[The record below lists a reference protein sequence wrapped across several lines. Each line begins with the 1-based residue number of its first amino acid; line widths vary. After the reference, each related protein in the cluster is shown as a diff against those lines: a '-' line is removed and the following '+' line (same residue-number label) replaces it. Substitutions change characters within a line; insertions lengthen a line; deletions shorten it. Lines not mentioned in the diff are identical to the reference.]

1 MAVLAI
7 PSKKF
12 ALKLTYYCLA
22 LFLICYIAYKL
33 TEKSSEDTSFR
44 PPRPS
49 KIDLTPFSDQS
60 GPQQKP
66 PSEFTTTR
74 PPESVTASPSNS
86 KPSKTTPGTP
96 AVKSSVS
103 WKMYGVA
110 KFSDKELNRDVTG
123 IPSGQNKTMS
133 PDACKKNSKKL
144 LDGVPA
150 DLQEKMLNGSP
161 LTCYPGKEGNFPKKY
176 EKLLKVLSKYADLH
190 RSMSKKPREART
202 LVWQCHKSQT
212 CGGIADRMKGISL
225 AVLLAV
231 ASNRRLVLDW
241 EMVYERVYLKPNV
254 INWTDDFLSNVLGQ
268 NKHHEKVPHMVRFTL
283 FEAGYRPPYMS
294 MSKKQW
300 NNYLKIISGNERVV
314 VMVTN
319 MEVSLINKVSRSNQK
334 WLEDYFVSAGLSQ
347 LSDHDLDDILGIFF
361 RYLFQLDNKLLVE
374 FSNAKRTLR
383 LTNKPYVGIHLR
395 TGFIGVKQVSD
406 YPDHPKIMRR
416 NKWKEALHCAVSTAD
431 KFLGNNS
438 LLFLATDSNL
448 AKEMA
453 VSTYGARFRTLDN
466 YLLHVDRMN
475 TNPSKGQSTE
485 GSLYTLIDL
494 LFLAES
500 YVQVRGSSGY
510 AWVAGLICG
519 PQPNHHL
526 VDSVTCK
533 MDDLNAIHI

>member
-1 MAVLAI
+1 M
-7 PSKKF
+7 
-12 ALKLTYYCLA
+12 
-22 LFLICYIAYKL
+22 CYIVYKL
-33 TEKSSEDTSFR
+33 TEKPRKDISAR
-44 PPRPS
+44 PQKLS
-49 KIDLTPFSDQS
+49 KIDLTTFSDQTT
-60 GPQQKP
+60 PRKKP

-74 PPESVTASPSNS
+74 PPGSVTTSTSNS
-86 KPSKTTPGTP
+86 KPSKITLGTP
-96 AVKSSVS
+96 AAKLSVS

-123 IPSGQNKTMS
+123 IPSGQDKTMS
-133 PDACKKNSKKL
+133 PDACKKHSKKL
-144 LDGVPA
+144 LDNVPA
-150 DLQEKMLNGSP
+150 DLQEKMLNGLP
-161 LTCYPGKEGNFPKKY
+161 LTCYPGKEGMFPKKY

-190 RSMSKKPREART
+190 RSLSKKPREVRT
-202 LVWQCHKSQT
+202 LVWQCHKSQQ
-212 CGGIADRMKGISL
+212 CGGFSDRMKGISL
-225 AVLLAV
+225 AMLFAV

-254 INWTDDFLSNVLGQ
+254 INWSDDFLSDVLGPQ
-268 NKHHEKVPHMVRFTL
+268 KHHKKVPHMVKFTL
-283 FEAGYRPPYMS
+283 YETGHSPPYMS

-300 NNYLKIISGNERVV
+300 NNYLKIITGNEHIV
-314 VMVTN
+314 VMLTN
-319 MEVSLINKVSRSNQK
+319 MEVSLLNMSRTKQK

-347 LSDHDLDDILGIFF
+347 LSDHDLDDILGIVF

-374 FSNAKRTLR
+374 YANAKRTLR

-406 YPDHPKIMRR
+406 YGPNHPKFMRQ
-416 NKWKEALHCAVSTAD
+416 NKWKEALNCAVRTAD

-453 VSTYGARFRTLDN
+453 IDAYGARFRTLDN
-466 YLLHVDRMN
+466 YLLHVDLLN

-500 YVQVRGSSGY
+500 YVQVRGVSGY

-519 PQPNHHL
+519 PLPNQHL

-533 MDDLNAIHI
+533 MDNLNSIHI

>member
-1 MAVLAI
+1 MSI
-7 PSKKF
+7 SKKLT
-12 ALKLTYYCLA
+12 LKLTYFCLA
-22 LFLICYIAYKL
+22 LFLICYITYKL
-33 TEKSSEDTSFR
+33 TGKPRKDSSAGPLT
-44 PPRPS
+44 PI
-49 KIDLTPFSDQS
+49 KIEHTPFSDQTT
-60 GPQQKP
+60 PRQKP

-74 PPESVTASPSNS
+74 PPGSVTMSTSNS

-96 AVKSSVS
+96 AVKLSVP
-103 WKMYGVA
+103 WKMYGVD
-110 KFSDKELNRDVTG
+110 KFSDKELNRDVTD
-123 IPSGQNKTMS
+123 IPSGQDKTMS
-133 PDACKKNSKKL
+133 PDACKKYSKKL
-144 LDGVPA
+144 LDSVPA

-161 LTCYPGKEGNFPKKY
+161 LNCYPGKEGNFPKKY
-176 EKLLKVLSKYADLH
+176 KKLLKVLSKYADVH
-190 RSMSKKPREART
+190 RSLSKKPIEART

-212 CGGIADRMKGISL
+212 CGGISDRMKGISL
-225 AVLLAV
+225 AMLLAV

-254 INWTDDFLSNVLGQ
+254 INWNDDFLSDVLGPQ
-268 NKHHEKVPHMVRFTL
+268 KHHKKVPHMVKFIL
-283 FEAGYRPPYMS
+283 FEAGNKPPYTS

-300 NNYLKIISGNERVV
+300 NNNLKIIEGNEHIV

-319 MEVSLINKVSRSNQK
+319 MEVSLINKVSRTNQK
-334 WLEDYFVSAGLSQ
+334 WLEDFFVSTGLSQ
-347 LSDHDLDDILGIFF
+347 FSDHDLDDILGVVF

-374 FSNAKRTLR
+374 FSSAKRTLR

-406 YPDHPKIMRR
+406 YPSHPKIMRQ

-453 VSTYGARFRTLDN
+453 VNTYGARFRTLNN

-500 YVQVRGSSGY
+500 YIQVRGSSGY

-519 PQPNHHL
+519 PLPNQHL

-533 MDDLNAIHI
+533 MDNLNTIHV